1 MSTEVLKVQPR
12 EKTGKLNNRRL
23 RAEGLVPAVLYGHG
37 EDCINL
43 QVSARDI
50 ETLLRSGTHV
60 VNLQGAVSDTAMLK
74 DLQWDTYGID
84 MLHLDLLRVSAKEKI
99 EVTLE
104 VHLRGDAPGLA
115 EGGMVEHVNREVAI
129 LCPATSVPEFLELK
143 VLDLHL
149 GGTLTAAQIPL
160 PEGAELAIPPET
172 AIVTCSQRS
181 AEEEEP
187 QAEAPE
193 GTTEAPAE

>member
-1 MSTEVLKVQPR
+1 MSTEVLEVQTR

-37 EDCINL
+37 EDCVNL
-43 QVSARDI
+43 QVNLRDI
-50 ETLLRSGTHV
+50 ETLLRSGAHV
-60 VNLQGAVSDTAMLK
+60 VNLQGAISDTAMLK

-84 MLHLDLLRVSAKEKI
+84 ILHLDLQRVSSTELI

-115 EGGMVEHVNREVAI
+115 EGGVVEQVNRELEI
-129 LCPATSVPEFLELK
+129 RCPATSVPEYLELK

-149 GGTLTAAQIPL
+149 NQTLTAARVPL
-160 PEGAELAIPPET
+160 PEGAELITAPET
-172 AIVTCSQRS
+172 AIATCAKRS
-181 AEEEEP
+181 DEEE
-187 QAEAPE
+187 
-193 GTTEAPAE
+193 EAPAEEASAE